1 LISSALPISSR
12 SFIRHPAARL
22 IHRLLLYKAPPVT
35 GALCILLLLQACAA
49 SSPYRELD
57 SLPIAPAAELS
68 DIPFYPQE
76 VYQCGPAALATVVG
90 QAGVDVSP
98 ETLQPLVYLPGRK
111 GSLQFEMLA
120 TPARYGLLGV
130 QIKPS
135 MQALFELVSSGYPV
149 LVLQNLGLES
159 LPVWHY
165 AVVIG
170 YNLERRRILLRS
182 GLDPKVSY
190 RFGRFEKTWARA
202 DHWAMVVVPPGEVPI
217 AVEPLAYLQAANVLE
232 RLQRYP
238 SAHRAYL
245 AAADHWPDNALAW
258 AGAGNSAFALGAF
271 AAADAAYRRALE
283 LDPDNVL
290 LLNNLAV
297 ALGEQGCRAEALAA
311 VDCALR
317 QQPDNPVL
325 ETTAEEIRQSTARQ
339 SDCRHVSCPGT
350 TP

>member
-1 LISSALPISSR
+1 MGGAPHFDTR
-12 SFIRHPAARL
+12 SV
-22 IHRLLLYKAPPVT
+22 APV
-35 GALCILLLLQACAA
+35 
-49 SSPYRELD
+49 
-57 SLPIAPAAELS
+57 AELT
-68 DIPFYPQE
+68 DTPFYPQE
-76 VYQCGPAALATVVG
+76 AYQCGPAALAAVVG
-90 QAGVDVSP
+90 QAGVEVTP
-98 ETLQPLVYLPGRK
+98 EALRPLVYLPGRE
-111 GSLQFEMLA
+111 GSLQADMLA

-135 MQALFELVSSGYPV
+135 MQALLELVSSGYPV

-170 YNLERRRILLRS
+170 YNLERQRIFLRS
-182 GLDPKVSY
+182 GLDHKVSY

-202 DHWAMVVVPPGEVPI
+202 GHWAMVVVQPGEVPI
-217 AVEPLAYLQAANVLE
+217 AVEPLAFLQAVSVLE

-238 SAHRAYL
+238 SARQAYL
-245 AAADHWPDNALAW
+245 AAANHWPDSALAW

-271 AAADAAYRRALE
+271 AAADAAYRRALV

-297 ALGEQGCRAEALAA
+297 ALGEQGCRAEALAV
-311 VDCALR
+311 VDCALG
-317 QQPDNPVL
+317 QQPGNPVL

-339 SDCRHVSCPGT
+339 SDCRYFSCPGT